1 MTEQTTEDQLAAFN
15 ARRGEL
21 AERMGIVL
29 TELGPERVTGTMPV
43 AGNRQPYGLLH
54 GGASAALA
62 ETLGSMHAAI
72 SAGPDATAVGIELN
86 CSHHSS
92 ARDGLVHG
100 VSTPLRVGRTLATFE
115 IVVSDEAGTR
125 ICTSRL
131 TCAIRPARDNRSA
144 AGGAGT

>member
-1 MTEQTTEDQLAAFN
+1 MTDPTKDQLADLN
-15 ARRGEL
+15 AMKGEL
-21 AERMGIVL
+21 AEHLGIVL
-29 TELGPERVTGTMPV
+29 TAVTPKQVTGTMPV

-62 ETLGSMHAAI
+62 ETLGSYHAVV
-72 SAGPDATAVGIELN
+72 SAGANATAVGIELN

-92 ARDGLVHG
+92 ARDGLVYG

-115 IVVSDEAGTR
+115 IVVSDETGNR

-131 TCAIRPARDNRSA
+131 TCAIRPARQK
-144 AGGAGT
+144 

>member
-1 MTEQTTEDQLAAFN
+1 MTDPTPPSADEQLAAFN

-21 AERMGIVL
+21 AEQMGIVL
-29 TELGPERVTGTMPV
+29 TSTTAEQVTGTMPV

-62 ETLGSMHAAI
+62 ETLGSIHAVI
-72 SAGPDATAVGIELN
+72 SAGPGTTAVGIELN

-115 IVVSDEAGTR
+115 IVISDEAGTR

-131 TCAIRPARDNRSA
+131 TCAIRPAR
-144 AGGAGT
+144 AG